1 MIKNSFEGQTNH
13 RHLRVGELVKQNLGQ
28 IFIRN
33 EAKIPELN
41 TKMVTVTEV
50 KMSSDLKS
58 ARAYVIPLGGKETK
72 KTVNILTEFSYLFRK
87 ALSKKLDI
95 KYLPR
100 LYFVEDKSFD
110 YAERIEKLIKE
121 NKNRWNQKKI
131 SLSCLR
137 YIKMMLDQQRFKS
150 EY

>member
-1 MIKNSFEGQTNH
+1 MTGHLNL

-28 IFIRN
+28 IFIKN
-33 EAKIPELN
+33 EAKIPSLN
-41 TKMVTVTEV
+41 TKLITVTEV
-50 KMSSDLKS
+50 KMSSDLRS

-72 KTVNILTEFSYLFRK
+72 KIVNILTEFSYLVRK

-95 KYLPR
+95 KFLPK

-121 NKNRWNQKKI
+121 NKRNEI
-131 SLSCLR
+131 
-137 YIKMMLDQQRFKS
+137 
-150 EY
+150 